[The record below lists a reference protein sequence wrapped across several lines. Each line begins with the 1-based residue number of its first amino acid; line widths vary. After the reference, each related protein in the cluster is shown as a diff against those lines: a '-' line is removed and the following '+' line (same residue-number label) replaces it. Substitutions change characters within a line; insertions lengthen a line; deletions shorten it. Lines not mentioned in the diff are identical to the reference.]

1 MVHHQLNALGMSIF
15 VEILDV
21 EVGIGSDEVEYV
33 ALPHVGPILPTY
45 VPSLYE
51 NLVEVIGSGKVDVS
65 LHLLGVSGMAS
76 VRFHLGI
83 VGLAKLHRGQS

>member
-1 MVHHQLNALGMSIF
+1 MSIF

-33 ALPHVGPILPTY
+33 ALPHVGPVFPTY
-45 VPSLYE
+45 VPTLNE
-51 NLVEVIGSGKVDVS
+51 NLVEVVGSSKVDIL
-65 LHLLGVSGMAS
+65 LHLLGVGGMAS
-76 VRFHLGI
+76 VRLHLGI